1 MIFSPSYQTLKG
13 DSAIPT
19 PFHMSLLSTIS
30 KSELGIR
37 MISPVFSA
45 TVGPPGNSDSFNGF
59 TGLDHINPMNKVDN
73 GLLIRYLF
81 CERLFKALVCS

>member
-1 MIFSPSYQTLKG
+1 MLKLKHSPSYQTLTG

-19 PFHMSLLSTIS
+19 PFHTSLLSTIS

-59 TGLDHINPMNKVDN
+59 TGLDNINPMNRMDN
-73 GLLIRYLF
+73 GLLILYLF
-81 CERLFKALVCS
+81 LGTPI